1 MPRSRGDG
9 KLWGNPWAHLRSHLS
24 EEATSPDNVGCKVQ
38 AAVGV
43 CCLQGSAW
51 ALLTRI
57 DKISFGHGKLPVS
70 YITYPLTSMS
80 TWNSVKAKVRF
91 LWLRSF
97 ISTTFV
103 QGPTSVTSPVKIV
116 ARVIYWW
123 WIQLS
128 LSVQRLR
135 TLQQKKEAQA
145 KSSRRDIATLIE
157 KGKIE
162 TARIKIES
170 STLAKGLRMSYLWIT
185 TLRISN
191 SSYQWRYSCRVVG
204 ITRIILRASFGQVW
218 PLGPNVRYMKI
229 FEFLYLIWIHPTA
242 LESRTQVWLCFKQRW
257 SDACTKLKI
266 TGVIEGVCIVIHAA
280 PRTEVKGMVSRIT
293 LSREPNLNY
302 LSKELHILRDILMHK
317 YGREFSIA
325 VMENRDGC
333 VSSRVSLNN

>member
-1 MPRSRGDG
+1 MMDSTQPFCS
-9 KLWGNPWAHLRSHLS
+9 AASYV
-24 EEATSPDNVGCKVQ
+24 AT
-38 AAVGV
+38 
-43 CCLQGSAW
+43 
-51 ALLTRI
+51 
-57 DKISFGHGKLPVS
+57 
-70 YITYPLTSMS
+70 
-80 TWNSVKAKVRF
+80 
-91 LWLRSF
+91 
-97 ISTTFV
+97 
-103 QGPTSVTSPVKIV
+103 
-116 ARVIYWW
+116 
-123 WIQLS
+123 
-128 LSVQRLR
+128 
-135 TLQQKKEAQA
+135 
-145 KSSRRDIATLIE
+145 E
-157 KGKIE
+157 KGSTGKIL
-162 TARIKIES
+162 S
-170 STLAKGLRMSYLWIT
+170 SWYRHFNRKRKNWDCAYQDRNKYVSWRTRMSFLWIT

-218 PLGPNVRYMKI
+218 PLGTNVRYMKI